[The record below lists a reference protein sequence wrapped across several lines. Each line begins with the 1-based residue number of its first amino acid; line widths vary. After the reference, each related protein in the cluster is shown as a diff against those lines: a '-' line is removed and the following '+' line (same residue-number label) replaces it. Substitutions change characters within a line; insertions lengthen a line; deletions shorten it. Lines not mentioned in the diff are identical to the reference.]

1 MTAGKCV
8 QKPFRAYKGDDPYI
22 FVSYAHKDA
31 SIVYPEITRL
41 KNEGFNIWY
50 DEGIEPGS
58 VWRQELAEALAGCS
72 VLLFFIT
79 PESVVSPH
87 CVKELNFGLG
97 RNRELLCVHLKP
109 TELPAAVEFSISDKQ
124 AIIKSQYS
132 ESQYR
137 DKLAG
142 SLRKSLGMASRD
154 GGAAPDQNDVDDDPH
169 IQYCRTPDGISL
181 AWSRI
186 GYGPPIVRS
195 LGWFTNIELE
205 WQNDIGRSFWRA
217 FARNNEIIRYDA
229 RGIGMSQRDVD
240 AVSLETRLTDLKT
253 VIDASGH
260 EKVALMGLSEGGTTA
275 IAYAATYP
283 ERVSHLI
290 LWGSFLSGRRRDE
303 SDEQWQALV
312 KLIPS
317 GWGSDSDA
325 FRQIFTALFLPDGT
339 AEHNRFFNEMQKASA
354 TAEIAVKTLTS
365 VGQTDVRELAK
376 QVKAP
381 TLIMHRKGDLVVDKK
396 EAHKLAQ
403 TIPGA
408 RLMLLEG
415 ANHWMWIQE
424 DDTPQLIRTV
434 ADFVRQ

>member
-1 MTAGKCV
+1 M
-8 QKPFRAYKGDDPYI
+8 F
-22 FVSYAHKDA
+22 FV
-31 SIVYPEITRL
+31 
-41 KNEGFNIWY
+41 
-50 DEGIEPGS
+50 
-58 VWRQELAEALAGCS
+58 
-72 VLLFFIT
+72 T
-79 PESVVSPH
+79 PESVVSAH
-87 CVKELNFGLG
+87 CLKELNFGLG
-97 RNRELLCVHLKP
+97 RNRELLCVHLKQ
-109 TELPAAVEFSISDKQ
+109 TELPVAVEFSISDKQ

-137 DKLAG
+137 DKLTG
-142 SLRKSLGMASRD
+142 SLRQSLGMASRD
-154 GGAAPDQNDVDDDPH
+154 DGATPGRSDVDEDPH
-169 IQYCRTPDGISL
+169 IQYCTTPDGISL

-186 GYGPPIVRS
+186 GHGPPIVRS

-205 WQNDIGRSFWRA
+205 WQNDIGRGFWQA
-217 FARNNEIIRYDA
+217 FGRNNEIIRYDA
-229 RGIGMSQRDVD
+229 RGIGMSQRDVEEL
-240 AVSLETRLTDLKT
+240 SLETRLTDLKT

-260 EKVALMGLSEGGTTA
+260 EKVALVGLSEGGTTA

-290 LWGSFLSGRRRDE
+290 LWGSFLSGIRGDE
-303 SDEQWQALV
+303 SDEQWRGFI

-339 AEHNRFFNEMQKASA
+339 ADHNRFFNQMQKASA
-354 TAEIAVKTLTS
+354 TAEIAVKTLVS
-365 VGQTDVRELAK
+365 IGRTDVTELAR
-376 QVKAP
+376 QVRAP

-434 ADFVRQ
+434 TDFVRQ